1 MNRLRIKQYFTMAEF
16 TNQAA
21 NPLEAASKNL
31 SWNIFLPQPVPSLND
46 DQYLN
51 TLLQQYIWPRYFGCY
66 MAVQEQEVEPWQPQ
80 PQDIVL
86 STEKRNRIAGAI
98 YAWLNE
104 SSRKYKKL
112 IQLYEGIEEKLRSK
126 LQSTSSTLFNDTPQ
140 AGGDFTADPYITNA
154 TKVATESDAAT
165 PIARLK
171 EVQKNITNFYSEWA
185 DEFATFIFFSAED

>member
-1 MNRLRIKQYFTMAEF
+1 MNNLIIKKYFTMAEF

-31 SWNIFLPQPVPSLND
+31 NWNIFLPQEVESLND
-46 DQYLN
+46 DTYLN

-66 MAVQEQEVEPWQPQ
+66 IAVEKQEVEPWQPQ
-80 PQDIVL
+80 PQDIAL
-86 STEKRNRIAGAI
+86 STEKRNRIAGDI
-98 YAWLNE
+98 YAWIND
-104 SSRKYKKL
+104 SYKKYEKL
-112 IQLYEGIEEKLRSK
+112 IQLYEGIEGKLMSK

-171 EVQKNITNFYSEWA
+171 EVQKNITNFYSE
-185 DEFATFIFFSAED
+185 